1 MGELINEEIIQ
12 NLKRS
17 ILEGK
22 GNMSNIQIL
31 AMIIRK
37 DNEYADEVHRH
48 VEKALLGGGV
58 KEDVRGYM

>member
-1 MGELINEEIIQ
+1 
-12 NLKRS
+12 
-17 ILEGK
+17 
-22 GNMSNIQIL
+22 MSNIQIL